1 MSRLVFDASAAFEY
15 LARTATGLRIDSLI
29 QGNSVMT
36 TELMDIEVISITRR
50 NLRLKLLSSERAAT
64 IIESLQAWP
73 IERVSAQKLVSII
86 WSLRN
91 NFSAYDA
98 YYVAVATQTGGTLLT
113 LDNKLSN
120 APKLPCSITVF

>member
-1 MSRLVFDASAAFEY
+1 MSRFVFDASAAFEY
-15 LARTATGLRIDSLI
+15 LARTPTGLKIDSLI
-29 QGNSVMT
+29 QESLPMT
-36 TELMDIEVISITRR
+36 AGLMDIEVISIVRR
-50 NLRLKLLSSERAAT
+50 NVRLKLLKPERAS
-64 IIESLQAWP
+64 IVIESLKSWP
-73 IERVSAQKLVSII
+73 IERVGAQKLVSVI

-98 YYVAVATQTGGTLLT
+98 FYVAVAAQTGGTLLT

>member
-1 MSRLVFDASAAFEY
+1 MSRFVFDASAAFEY
-15 LARTATGLRIDSLI
+15 LARTPTGLKIDSLI
-29 QGNSVMT
+29 QGSFPIT
-36 TELMDIEVISITRR
+36 AGLMDVEVISITRR
-50 NLRLKLLSSERAAT
+50 NARLKLLSPERAST

-73 IERVSAQKLVSII
+73 IERVGAQKLVSVI

-98 YYVAVATQTGGTLLT
+98 FYVAIAAQTGGTLLT